1 VRQRLDHDERQAQI
15 LACARRLFAQSS
27 YGAVS
32 MEAVAKDAGVTRGLL
47 NHYFGTKR
55 DLYLTVLRETF
66 RGGEPPVPEYVV
78 GATPADRVAE
88 SVERWLDMVWA
99 ARDTWLS
106 TLGAEGLG
114 RDPEVEDIV
123 ERVRER
129 SVDKVIEVLGLRNDE
144 TPELRAVVRGYGG
157 LAEATTRE
165 WLLRERLTREQ
176 VQTLLTESLLRLVE
190 DVLPRLQPAGRQAA

>member
-15 LACARRLFAQSS
+15 LDCARRLFAQGS

-32 MEAVAKDAGVTRGLL
+32 MEAVAKEAGVTRGLL
-47 NHYFGTKR
+47 NHYFGGKR
-55 DLYLTVLRETF
+55 ELYLTVLRETF

-78 GATPADRVAE
+78 GATPEQRVAE
-88 SVERWLDMVWA
+88 SVDRWLDMVWA
-99 ARDTWLS
+99 GRDTWLA

-129 SVDKVIEVLGLRNDE
+129 SVDKVIEVLGLGQSE
-144 TPELRAVVRGYGG
+144 TPELRAVIRGYGG

-165 WLLRERLTREQ
+165 WLLRGRLTREQ
-176 VQTLLTESLLRLVE
+176 VQTLLTESLLRLVD
-190 DVLPRLQPAGRQAA
+190 DVLPRLEKVAA